1 MTAVPEPDPLPLPA
15 PGEGG
20 ALSAGRGARRG
31 RHEVAAAAGGS
42 WTVGAATLLAAGLLA
57 VCEAAGATFVI
68 VAVTLGI
75 GVLLWG
81 WALLVSSPEPTGP
94 RLAIAVTAASAVLA
108 GSLADDGPALRHLP
122 VAIALGLI
130 TAFLIQLVRGET
142 KFGVVTALTSAA
154 AGVTVVASG
163 LALIAAAELRWY
175 DSPLTIAAVGVA
187 CASAASLVG
196 ARWRGMTLLLAAA
209 LGAGGGVAGGLLAAT
224 AADLWV
230 AAVLGGAAGLVAT
243 ATRLALAEL
252 PGARLEAAPAVIAA
266 ASVFAPGFLVA
277 TIAKLLLG

>member
-1 MTAVPEPDPLPLPA
+1 MTAVPEPNPLPLPA

-108 GSLADDGPALRHLP
+108 GRSPTTGRRCATCPSPSR
-122 VAIALGLI
+122 
-130 TAFLIQLVRGET
+130 
-142 KFGVVTALTSAA
+142 SA
-154 AGVTVVASG
+154 SS
-163 LALIAAAELRWY
+163 RP
-175 DSPLTIAAVGVA
+175 S
-187 CASAASLVG
+187 
-196 ARWRGMTLLLAAA
+196 
-209 LGAGGGVAGGLLAAT
+209 
-224 AADLWV
+224 
-230 AAVLGGAAGLVAT
+230 
-243 ATRLALAEL
+243 
-252 PGARLEAAPAVIAA
+252 
-266 ASVFAPGFLVA
+266 
-277 TIAKLLLG
+277 

>member
-1 MTAVPEPDPLPLPA
+1 MTAVPEPNPLPLPA

-75 GVLLWG
+75 GVLAWG

-187 CASAASLVG
+187 CASVAA